1 MKFKSYIMISSHIM
15 ITLECNKMNTG
26 AVHIN
31 TLQVFGSFVGFFF
44 FFLAKHDSLYLD
56 GLGFV
61 FLRKDNKAD
70 VLRFVPICTLTI
82 TV

>member
-26 AVHIN
+26 AVHVN

-44 FFLAKHDSLYLD
+44 FFWLNMTVCIWMAW
-56 GLGFV
+56 
-61 FLRKDNKAD
+61 
-70 VLRFVPICTLTI
+70 VLFF
-82 TV
+82 